1 MTLLGKINKLK
12 VVKSLDFGFYLD
24 GEDKGEILLPIKQVP
39 KGTEIGSTLDVFIYK
54 DSEDRIIAT
63 TEKPFGMVGE
73 FVLLRTQEVNKI
85 GAFMDWGLVK
95 NLLVPFGEQKKRM
108 EVGRWYIVYI
118 YVDDETERIVGSAK
132 LDKFLNIEPPQYV
145 EKQEVNLLIRKKTEM
160 GYTAIVNNA
169 HSGMLYNNEIF
180 QDLNVGQKVRGFVK
194 KMREDGKIDLS
205 INRSGFKQ
213 IDSVSKSIIELLE
226 ENNNYIAITDKSD
239 PQLIYDTFA
248 VSKKNFKKAIGNLYK
263 NRLILI
269 EEEGIR
275 LKD

>member
-145 EKQEVNLLIRKKTEM
+145 EKQEVNLLKKKKTEM